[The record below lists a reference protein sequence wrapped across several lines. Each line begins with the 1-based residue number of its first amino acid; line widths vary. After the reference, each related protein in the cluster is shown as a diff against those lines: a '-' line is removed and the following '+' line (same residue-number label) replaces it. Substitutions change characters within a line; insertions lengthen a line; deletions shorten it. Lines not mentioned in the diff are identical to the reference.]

1 MSQVSNTEKKKQKTF
16 VRKPASKKESRI
28 RPVTFALDE
37 KTNNGLVVFETLKDR
52 IKFTVYLNSSLD
64 LALFL
69 QESFKRQESG
79 FVLSKKLI
87 KVGGLKIKKAR
98 ISELDGDRE
107 LVHLFLKSVS
117 KKKSDDAFEKKSPEK
132 SSDKSKN
139 QKVKVA
145 LLEVLGLWTLENF
158 PLYACDDFIEKCR
171 DVKIELKETKS
182 PLGADLHRRYGQKYL
197 M

>member
-1 MSQVSNTEKKKQKTF
+1 MSSVPGTNKKTGKLNL
-16 VRKPASKKESRI
+16 KKETRI

-37 KTNNGLVVFETLKDR
+37 KTNQGLVVFETLKDQ
-52 IKFTVYLNSSLD
+52 IKFSVYLNNSLD

-79 FVLSKKLI
+79 FALSKKII
-87 KVGGLKIKKAR
+87 KSQNLKIKKAR
-98 ISELDGDRE
+98 ISELDGDHE
-107 LVHLFLKSVS
+107 LVHLFLKS
-117 KKKSDDAFEKKSPEK
+117 K
-132 SSDKSKN
+132 DKNKTEDKPKV
-139 QKVKVA
+139 QKMQVA

-158 PLYACDDFIEKCR
+158 SLYACNDFIEKCR